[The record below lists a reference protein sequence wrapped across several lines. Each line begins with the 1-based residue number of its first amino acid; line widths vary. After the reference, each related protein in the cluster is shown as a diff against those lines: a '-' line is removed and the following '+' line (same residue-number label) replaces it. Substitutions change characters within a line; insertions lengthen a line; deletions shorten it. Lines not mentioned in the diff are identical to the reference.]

1 MKTTVQMKQIVAADL
16 FLDPISNVHKLP
28 NTCNKTE
35 ARRLGAKHVSDDE
48 HKEIYDKIAR
58 RAALDHNEM
67 AETNLTATVTPP
79 AAALMTVTPRTVM
92 KAAQITTKKRN
103 VPLLPWCW
111 CSVWL
116 LAQIYFLWS
125 ENIFGRVRS

>member
-1 MKTTVQMKQIVAADL
+1 MKKPVQMKQIVAADL
-16 FLDPISNVHKLP
+16 FLDPISNVSKLP

-48 HKEIYDKIAR
+48 QKEIYDKIAR
-58 RAALDHNEM
+58 RAALDHDEM

-79 AAALMTVTPRTVM
+79 AAALMTVTPTVM

-116 LAQIYFLWS
+116 SAQIFFVVGEYFWS
-125 ENIFGRVRS
+125 CKKLT